1 MTGLMRGVGIG
12 AGLVTMGYGIYRLG
26 RGEQDWMA
34 PAAIAAG
41 LSMALAGMAAP
52 APKRTQNM
60 MTQVAEMAETVA
72 RAVPR
77 YARPMMRKARKQ
89 SDSYNRL
96 RFRSAAMPVF
106 R

>member
-1 MTGLMRGVGIG
+1 MTGLMRGMGIG

-34 PAAIAAG
+34 PAAITLG

-52 APKRTQNM
+52 APNRAQKM
-60 MTQVAEMAETVA
+60 MSQVAEMAETIA
-72 RAVPR
+72 RTVPR
-77 YARPMMRKARKQ
+77 YTRPMMRKARKQ
-89 SDSYNRL
+89 TAPYNRV
-96 RFRSAAMPVF
+96 RFRSVAMPVF

>member
-1 MTGLMRGVGIG
+1 VGIG

-34 PAAIAAG
+34 PAAIALG

-52 APKRTQNM
+52 TPKRTQTM
-60 MTQVAEMAETVA
+60 MAQVAEMAESIA

-77 YARPMMRKARKQ
+77 YTRPMMRRMRKQ
-89 SDSYNRL
+89 AASYNRL